1 MLASHQP
8 DVIQSSLHEVTKYLL
23 FSRVL
28 RFFVKMSQSLICS
41 CFQSSLVQ
49 LNDLNISMIA
59 TWRANAWRVKLFEN
73 KIQTIQKLPGGEV
86 QIPDY
91 VEPKLLKQ
99 IFKLKTTLIL
109 MQNIQQQVV
118 KVEYLGHEPID
129 PCSLCSIL
137 HLLSCSS
144 IPSVWQP
151 TGCVQETVTS
161 SASGT
166 CESQI
171 IG

>member
-28 RFFVKMSQSLICS
+28 RFFVEMSQSLICS

-86 QIPDY
+86 QIPDC

-109 MQNIQQQVV
+109 MQNIQLKLLKWSIWVMNLLIPARSVLSFIFYPVQHPQC
-118 KVEYLGHEPID
+118 LTTNW
-129 PCSLCSIL
+129 LCAGDSN
-137 HLLSCSS
+137 
-144 IPSVWQP
+144 
-151 TGCVQETVTS
+151 
-161 SASGT
+161 
-166 CESQI
+166 
-171 IG
+171 